1 MKKYWHKL
9 SFLQKNVLLT
19 VLVILTLVGSMGALS
34 FNMFQNSMM
43 SLFERQ
49 SIETGE
55 IVLKKLDL
63 ELVRDMAKDPTAEKV
78 KKEKLTEK
86 LDEVSKELKSV
97 GQTYV
102 TGAKPNEKRELQLV
116 GLTTELTNA
125 FPIKTGDYY
134 EQPAHWMKA
143 YDKVIDTKKAQ
154 MTEVYE
160 DEIGSWVTILEPI
173 TDGENN
179 IVAII

>member
-1 MKKYWHKL
+1 M
-9 SFLQKNVLLT
+9 
-19 VLVILTLVGSMGALS
+19 
-34 FNMFQNSMM
+34 
-43 SLFERQ
+43 
-49 SIETGE
+49 
-55 IVLKKLDL
+55 
-63 ELVRDMAKDPTAEKV
+63 
-78 KKEKLTEK
+78 
-86 LDEVSKELKSV
+86 KSV

-125 FPIKTGDYY
+125 FPIKPGDYY

-179 IVAII
+179 IIAIVAADLDASIVPITKEKFMIQGLLFIIISLAIATITQFFIVRHSLAPLKDLREGLRKLVKVT